1 MGKAHGTLEPE
12 ARRPFTAARTN
23 SEEAMLSVE
32 RESFFITS
40 VTGRMTRL
48 LGISSMRIVGRRLW
62 GIPQLVPA
70 DQDEGSKVRE
80 RATSFGSEKVSTEQ
94 NLHWRCGSLELRLEP
109 APEANEQ
116 ELVLIACRHD
126 VSDTAH
132 NSLAVGQV
140 AEISDDDPRFDPEH
154 KKRRA
159 HLQGDSA
166 AEQHF
171 EATEALA
178 IRMLKHRLKKLLEPQ
193 NDGAELRPNE
203 GGNGYLD
210 LFVAEENS
218 DESEILQDFQ
228 EFCLPEI
235 AKSSSSPLPVTD
247 TIQ

>member
-1 MGKAHGTLEPE
+1 MGKAGTLEQE
-12 ARRPFTAARTN
+12 ARHPLIAARTN
-23 SEEAMLSVE
+23 RAEEAMLSVE

-70 DQDEGSKVRE
+70 DEDEGSKVRE
-80 RATSFGSEKVSTEQ
+80 RAANFGLEKFSTEQ

-116 ELVLIACRHD
+116 ELVLFACRHD

-132 NSLAVGQV
+132 TRPAVVQV
-140 AEISDDDPRFDPEH
+140 AEFSDEDPRFDSEH
-154 KKRRA
+154 KKRLA
-159 HLQGDSA
+159 HLQDDSA
-166 AEQHF
+166 AGQHF
-171 EATEALA
+171 EATEAFA
-178 IRMLKHRLKKLLEPQ
+178 IRKLKNRLKKLLEPQ
-193 NDGAELRPNE
+193 RGNAELQQNG

-210 LFVAEENS
+210 LFVGEESS
-218 DESEILQDFQ
+218 DEDEILQDFQ
-228 EFCLPEI
+228 DFCLPVV
-235 AKSSSSPLPVTD
+235 AKSSSSPLPVSE